1 MANKVVKFYRGLSAA
16 YNPTTHTD
24 GIFFTTDTHKII
36 MNNITYGGDSDKKV
50 SDVPLNSTANGIII
64 TYTDDTTATLDF
76 GDAISITE
84 NTIDVKIDPASD
96 AALSKSANGLKVDLS
111 GVKGWHCNY
120 RWCWNWSRSDYCCR
134 YASVERQY
142 SNCCI
147 TSLTSPD
154 ETITITRTGT
164 SRGLVVNVASFSF
177 YWFFNSSCRWQT
189 WYVFGGSRVINFLP
203 SL

>member
-1 MANKVVKFYRGLSAA
+1 MTNKVIKFYRGLSAA
-16 YNPTTHTD
+16 YDPKTHID
-24 GIFFTTDTHKII
+24 GIFFATDTHRII

-50 SDVPLNSTANGIII
+50 SDVQLNSTANGIII

-111 GVKGWHCNY
+111 GVKGTTVKVGTAITGGVEIGADQTIVAGMQAL
-120 RWCWNWSRSDYCCR
+120 SDSIQT
-134 YASVERQY
+134 AVTGS
-142 SNCCI
+142 I

-154 ETITITRTGT
+154 KTITITGTGT
-164 SRGLVVNVASFSF
+164 SRDLVVNVASLVSTG
-177 YWFFNSSCRWQT
+177 SSIQ
-189 WYVFGGSRVINFLP
+189 VIDGKLNMCWVEAE
-203 SL
+203 

>member
-1 MANKVVKFYRGLSAA
+1 MANKVVKFYRGLSAT
-16 YNPTTHTD
+16 YNPTTHAD

-50 SDVPLNSTANGIII
+50 SDVQLNSTANGIII

-111 GVKGWHCNY
+111 GVKGTTVKVGTAITGGVEIGADQTIVAGMQAL
-120 RWCWNWSRSDYCCR
+120 SDR
-134 YASVERQY
+134 IQTAVIGS
-142 SNCCI
+142 I

-154 ETITITRTGT
+154 ETITITGTGT
-164 SRGLVVNVASFSF
+164 SRDLVVNVASLVSTG
-177 YWFFNSSCRWQT
+177 SSIQ
-189 WYVFGGSRVINFLP
+189 VVGGKLDMCWVEAE
-203 SL
+203 

>member
-1 MANKVVKFYRGLSAA
+1 MANNVVKFYRGLSAA
-16 YNPTTHTD
+16 YNPTTHAD

-36 MNNITYGGDSDKKV
+36 MNNFTYGGDSDKKV
-50 SDVPLNSTANGIII
+50 SDVQLNSTANGIII

-111 GVKGWHCNY
+111 GVKGTTVKVGTAITGGVEIGADQTIVAGMQAL
-120 RWCWNWSRSDYCCR
+120 SDSIQT
-134 YASVERQY
+134 AVTGG
-142 SNCCI
+142 I

-154 ETITITRTGT
+154 ETITITGTGT
-164 SRGLVVNVASFSF
+164 SRDLVVNVASLVSTG
-177 YWFFNSSCRWQT
+177 SSIQ
-189 WYVFGGSRVINFLP
+189 VVGGKLDMCWAEA
-203 SL
+203 